1 MTDRYTKA
9 IELQHE
15 LIQVNNE
22 SKQDPQLV
30 NKKFDELMDF
40 LFENFDVV
48 DSAAVRAECKE
59 RIIIPGGGG
68 VNTLNLDDLKS
79 LSESL
84 VTIAITKSLITYRND
99 LGERIPLSTLISKS
113 FDTFADRYKDIIM
126 S

>member
-30 NKKFDELMDF
+30 
-40 LFENFDVV
+40 V

-59 RIIIPGGGG
+59 RIFIPGGGG